1 MWKCPKCS
9 QKNRID
15 VCSKCGYERAKA
27 NKASISSLN
36 FILMALISVA
46 IIIGIFFCVDLYID
60 HNNRQKAEQYAEA
73 QLEAEIA
80 EEDFILGEVAPED
93 ITEE

>member
-15 VCSKCGYERAKA
+15 VCSKCGYEKTKA

-46 IIIGIFFCVDLYID
+46 IIIGIFFCIDLYID

-73 QLEAEIA
+73 EATTAMA
-80 EEDFILGEVAPED
+80 EDGFIVGELHESSAE
-93 ITEE
+93 